1 MPIWNP
7 IAEAPAETDLQIG
20 VGDTG
25 AVHALFFA
33 CRKTASG
40 WVKTETGKLI
50 DVQPTHWRL
59 WTWGVSH
66 TSSIR

>member
-1 MPIWNP
+1 MPTWNP
-7 IAEAPAETDLQIG
+7 IAEAPDETDLQIG
-20 VGDTG
+20 IANTG

-40 WVKTETGKLI
+40 WVKAETGALI
-50 DVQPTHWRL
+50 DVQPTHWRR
-59 WTWGVSH
+59 WARDVSR